1 MGKVYT
7 SLIKRTARKLLEMHP
22 GEVSEDFERN
32 KELVS
37 KYVDVK
43 SRKLRN
49 QIAGYLT
56 RLVKLSK
63 KAEVL
68 PQEAEVSDEG

>member
-7 SLIKRTARKLLEMHP
+7 SVVKRTARKLLELYP

-37 KYVDVK
+37 RYLDVK
-43 SRKLRN
+43 SRRLRN

-56 RLVKLSK
+56 RLIKLSK
-63 KAEVL
+63 KAEAL
-68 PQEAEVSDEG
+68 PQEVEVSDEG

>member
-7 SLIKRTARKLLEMHP
+7 SLIKRTARKLMELYP
-22 GEVSEDFERN
+22 GEVSEDFEKN
-32 KELVS
+32 KEVVF
-37 KYVDVK
+37 KYLDVK
-43 SRKLRN
+43 SKKLRN

-63 KAEVL
+63 RAEVL
-68 PQEAEVSDEG
+68 PQEAEVSDES

>member
-1 MGKVYT
+1 MELY
-7 SLIKRTARKLLEMHP
+7 P

-32 KELVS
+32 KEVVS
-37 KYVDVK
+37 RYLDVRSK
-43 SRKLRN
+43 KLRN
-49 QIAGYLT
+49 QVAGYLT

-63 KAEVL
+63 RAEAL

>member
-7 SLIKRTARKLLEMHP
+7 SLIKRTARKLMELYP
-22 GEVSEDFERN
+22 SEVSEDFEKN

-37 KYVDVK
+37 KYLDIR

-49 QIAGYLT
+49 QVAGYLT
-56 RLVKLSK
+56 RLVKASK
-63 KAEVL
+63 EPAV
-68 PQEAEVSDEG
+68 PVQETGAPDES